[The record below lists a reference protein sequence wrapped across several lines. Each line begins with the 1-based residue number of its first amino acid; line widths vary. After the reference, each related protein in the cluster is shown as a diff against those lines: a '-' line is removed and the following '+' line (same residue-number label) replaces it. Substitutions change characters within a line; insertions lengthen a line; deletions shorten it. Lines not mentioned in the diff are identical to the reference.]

1 MSGGKIPR
9 EFIDELLSRVDIVD
23 LIDSQV
29 PLKKTGAN
37 YVARCPFHTEKTP
50 SFSVNRQKQF
60 FHCFGCGASGNAIGF
75 IMDYRHLDFVEAIE
89 DLADFLGVEV
99 PRETDQ
105 YTATPNKAN
114 LAALYQLT
122 GQVAAYYVEQLR
134 ASADGK
140 IAVDYLRSRGIGSE
154 CAHEFMLGYAP
165 DEWQALAGQFDLTLL
180 QEAGL
185 VVSKDN
191 GRDYDRFRQR
201 IMYPI
206 RDKRGRVVGFGGR
219 VLDDSLPKYLNSPET
234 VLFHKGRQ
242 VYGLYELLQKHAKPD
257 RLLIVEGYMDV
268 ISLSQQG
275 IGYAVGVLGT
285 AATAAHL
292 DLLFRFAPELVFCFD
307 GDRAGREAA
316 WRVMEA
322 VFPSLK
328 EGRQVRIMLLPQN
341 FDPDS
346 LVRHEGASQFAERI
360 KNAQTLSEYFFGQ
373 IAEELNLNVTEGRA
387 QLIAKAKPYLDK
399 LPDGVFKSLMF
410 AKLKSMSGSVGV
422 GYLESQTQ
430 PATHHKGLASLPDNA
445 RLSSVRVAMA
455 LLLQKPSLVAKVAVK
470 NIAWETLGFP
480 GCGLFACMTR
490 LMEQKK
496 PANAAVLLEYYRD
509 TPEEKIIRALAFLD
523 LHIAEERIDAVFDD
537 ALTKLLEQANDLQI
551 EQLLA
556 KERVQGIDS
565 EEKNQL
571 RALLAKKH

>member
-9 EFIDELLSRVDIVD
+9 EFIDELLGRVDIVD

-37 YVARCPFHTEKTP
+37 YVARCPFHAEKTP

-75 IMDYRHLDFVEAIE
+75 IMDYRHLDFVEAVE

-99 PRETDQ
+99 PRETDHHP
-105 YTATPNKAN
+105 AVPNKAN
-114 LAALYQLT
+114 LSTLYQLT
-122 GQVAAYYVEQLR
+122 GQVAAYYEEQLR
-134 ASADGK
+134 SGTDGK
-140 IAVDYLRSRGIGSE
+140 KAADYLKSRGISSE

-165 DEWQALAGQFDLTLL
+165 DQWQALAGLFDPSLL

-191 GRDYDRFRQR
+191 GRTYDRFRKR

-219 VLDDSLPKYLNSPET
+219 VFDDSLPKYLNSPET

-257 RLLIVEGYMDV
+257 RLLVVEGYMDV

-292 DLLFRFAPELVFCFD
+292 DLLFRFTPELVFCFD

-341 FDPDS
+341 FDPDA
-346 LVRHEGASQFAERI
+346 LVRHEGANQFAERI
-360 KNAQTLSEYFFGQ
+360 KNAQPLSEYFFGQ

-399 LPDGVFKSLMF
+399 LPEGVFKSLMF
-410 AKLKSMSGSVGV
+410 GKLKSLSGSVGV

-430 PATHHKGLASLPDNA
+430 SATLHKGQTALPDNG

-455 LLLQKPSLVAKVAVK
+455 LLLQKPSLVDKVTAK
-470 NIAWETLGFP
+470 NIAWDTLGFP
-480 GCGLFACMTR
+480 GCGLFDSMTR
-490 LMEQKK
+490 LMVKK
-496 PANAAVLLEYYRD
+496 QPANAAVLLEYYRD
-509 TPEEKIIRALAFLD
+509 APEEKIIRALAFLD
-523 LHIAEERIDAVFDD
+523 LYIADERIDEVFDD
-537 ALTKLLEQANDLQI
+537 ALAKLLEQANELQI

-556 KERVQGIDS
+556 KERSQGLDDQ
-565 EEKNQL
+565 EKERL
-571 RALLAKKH
+571 RGLLAKKH

>member
-50 SFSVNRQKQF
+50 SFSVNRTKQF

-99 PRETDQ
+99 PRETD
-105 YTATPNKAN
+105 YPAAPNKAN
-114 LAALYQLT
+114 LTALYQLT
-122 GQVAAYYVEQLR
+122 GQVAAYYVQQLR
-134 ASADGK
+134 AGADGK
-140 IAVDYLRSRGIGSE
+140 KAADYLKSRGISSE

-165 DEWQALAGQFDLTLL
+165 DEWQALAGRFDPLLL

-191 GRDYDRFRQR
+191 GRAYDRFRQR

-242 VYGLYELLQKHAKPD
+242 VYGLYELLQKQAKPE
-257 RLLIVEGYMDV
+257 RLLVVEGYMDV

-292 DLLFRFAPELVFCFD
+292 DLLFRFTPELVFCFD

-341 FDPDS
+341 FDPDA
-346 LVRHEGASQFAERI
+346 LVRHEGAEQFAGRI

-387 QLIAKAKPYLDK
+387 QLIDKAKPYLDK
-399 LPDGVFKSLMF
+399 LPEGVFKSLMF
-410 AKLKSMSGSVGV
+410 AKLKSLSGSVAV
-422 GYLESQTQ
+422 GYLENQTKQ
-430 PATHHKGLASLPDNA
+430 HAPAKGLGLLPDNG

-455 LLLQKPSLVAKVAVK
+455 LLLQKPGLVTKVAAK
-470 NIAWETLGFP
+470 NVAWNTLGFP
-480 GCGLFACMTR
+480 GCGLFDSMTQ
-490 LMEQKK
+490 LMLQKK

-509 TPEEKIIRALAFLD
+509 TPEEKTIRALAFLD
-523 LHIAEERIDAVFDD
+523 LYIAEERIDEVFDD
-537 ALTKLLEQANDLQI
+537 ALSKLLEQANELQI

-556 KERVQGIDS
+556 KERSHGLDGP
-565 EEKNQL
+565 EKERL
-571 RALLAKKH
+571 RGLLAKKH